1 MLFLTTPGQ
10 TVTVPKIHIRN
21 PWRGARPFLKLGMPQ
36 VAPLDALL
44 DAYRSEI
51 GWLLAK
57 AKEFEEK
64 QPLVAADYI
73 HRARNLQAI
82 IQGYER
88 VNAKRAL

>member
-1 MLFLTTPGQ
+1 
-10 TVTVPKIHIRN
+10 
-21 PWRGARPFLKLGMPQ
+21 MPQ

-51 GWLLAK
+51 GWLLDK

-82 IQGYER
+82 IEGYGR
-88 VNAKRAL
+88 IDAKRTDGHAVPIIQETPDRPLRS